1 MSNSTS
7 DITKEF
13 VKLIFLQTHNKNYAL
28 ASLAS
33 IKNEKNMQ
41 IIIDYIKETPNATL
55 SMIEEKIMN
64 ITGVI

>member
-1 MSNSTS
+1 MKNSAS
-7 DITKEF
+7 DVTKEF
-13 VKLIFLQTHNKNYAL
+13 VKLIFLQTHNKNYAV

-55 SMIEEKIMN
+55 SMIEERIMKL
-64 ITGVI
+64 TGVI